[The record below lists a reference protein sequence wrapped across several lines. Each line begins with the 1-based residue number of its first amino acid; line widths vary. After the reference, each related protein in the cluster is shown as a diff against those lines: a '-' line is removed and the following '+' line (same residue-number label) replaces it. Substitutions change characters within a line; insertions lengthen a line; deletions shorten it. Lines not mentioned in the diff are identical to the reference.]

1 MLFCLSNFL
10 PCRVLVDFVTI
21 SPCIENF
28 RNQTEATEKPTYER
42 CVTWMFCV
50 EHTSK
55 KVTSYKKRTTSLL
68 DVLSWSLM
76 GYYWTKLI
84 YNCHYYC
91 YPYLVLLLCLD
102 FMDSLENRRD
112 FIWCLPW
119 AVTRYPRVQRL
130 WKLIFCGEGAALS
143 PGHFS
148 TRRTLSLNQRNPRT

>member
-1 MLFCLSNFL
+1 
-10 PCRVLVDFVTI
+10 
-21 SPCIENF
+21 
-28 RNQTEATEKPTYER
+28 
-42 CVTWMFCV
+42 
-50 EHTSK
+50 
-55 KVTSYKKRTTSLL
+55 
-68 DVLSWSLM
+68 M

-148 TRRTLSLNQRNPRT
+148 THRTLSLNQRNPRRIRRREKPFLTLKGYGTFMYICWSWYSPTCPAQGWQQRQGQLCIGMSVPNVCCYLMKNSRTEFLVRST